1 MLGYKKIIKL
11 DIKKSKKKREEW
23 SKKRYTKERE
33 RMEGIE
39 KWGLLISPH
48 LRNTPETDD
57 IILNLQKEELGKS
70 YKWVIT
76 FFSNVSH
83 TREKSQTIAHIL
95 IQKIVSYVLE
105 HFS

>member
-1 MLGYKKIIKL
+1 MG
-11 DIKKSKKKREEW
+11 
-23 SKKRYTKERE
+23 
-33 RMEGIE
+33 
-39 KWGLLISPH
+39 GLLISH

-70 YKWVIT
+70 YKWVIS

-83 TREKSQTIAHIL
+83 TREKSQNIAHIL
-95 IQKIVSYVLE
+95 IKKLVSYVLE

>member
-1 MLGYKKIIKL
+1 MYPENSRAISKKTNKNKTPQIMLGYKKITKL
-11 DIKKSKKKREEW
+11 CIKKSKKKREEW
-23 SKKRYTKERE
+23 SKTRYTKERE

-70 YKWVIT
+70 YK
-76 FFSNVSH
+76 
-83 TREKSQTIAHIL
+83 
-95 IQKIVSYVLE
+95 
-105 HFS
+105 